1 MDTIYNE
8 YRAIW
13 IPTVHEMIHTIH
25 ERFNSEIPIQV
36 IVKMVYNPHVLFKY
50 MYESLVER

>member
-1 MDTIYNE
+1 MDTIYE